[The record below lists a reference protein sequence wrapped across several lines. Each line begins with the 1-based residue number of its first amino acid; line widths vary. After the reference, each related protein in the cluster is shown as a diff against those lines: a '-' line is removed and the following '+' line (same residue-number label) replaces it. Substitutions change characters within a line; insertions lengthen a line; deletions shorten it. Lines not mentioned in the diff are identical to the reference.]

1 MKNNRIEKLRAAIA
15 PYRDQLVNHPVY
27 STIKSLQDVQQF
39 MEHHVFAVWDFMSLL
54 KALQRDLT
62 CVDIPW
68 MPRGSA
74 NTRYL
79 INEIVTGEESDV
91 DQLGRRISHFELYRE
106 AMQQAGCDLRNMD
119 TFTSAV
125 QSGATVSSALKT
137 AAAPEGAARFVEN
150 TFRVINTGKLHVI
163 AGVFTF
169 GREDLIPDMFLQLIR
184 ELKQQFPDKL
194 DVLQYYIE
202 RHIEVDG
209 GHHGELALQMTEE
222 LCGEDDAKWQE
233 CETEVI
239 AALKSRAL
247 LWDSIYTAVCQ
258 PQQI

>member
-1 MKNNRIEKLRAAIA
+1 
-15 PYRDQLVNHPVY
+15 
-27 STIKSLQDVQQF
+27 
-39 MEHHVFAVWDFMSLL
+39 
-54 KALQRDLT
+54 
-62 CVDIPW
+62 
-68 MPRGSA
+68 
-74 NTRYL
+74 
-79 INEIVTGEESDV
+79 
-91 DQLGRRISHFELYRE
+91 
-106 AMQQAGCDLRNMD
+106 
-119 TFTSAV
+119 
-125 QSGATVSSALKT
+125 
-137 AAAPEGAARFVEN
+137 
-150 TFRVINTGKLHVI
+150 
-163 AGVFTF
+163 
-169 GREDLIPDMFLQLIR
+169 MFLQLIR